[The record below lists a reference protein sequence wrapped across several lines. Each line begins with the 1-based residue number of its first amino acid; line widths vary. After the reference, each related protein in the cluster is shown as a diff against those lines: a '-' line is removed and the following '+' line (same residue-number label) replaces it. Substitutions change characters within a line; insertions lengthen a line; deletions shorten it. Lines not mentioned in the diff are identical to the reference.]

1 MKQQIQVCIPTIIA
15 IKVTE
20 IYIYIYSGTA
30 DMEFVYS
37 IH

>member
-1 MKQQIQVCIPTIIA
+1 MKKKIQVCIPTIIA

-20 IYIYIYSGTA
+20 IYIYSGTTVK
-30 DMEFVYS
+30 EFVYS